1 MRRRTFGLRFRHK
14 LARLP
19 WPRVRW
25 SRRHIAPRT
34 LFGQIVFALLAGIIV
49 AQLAGAWLLID
60 ERARV
65 AEQLLGAH
73 MADRIAGIVDAL
85 DKAAPE
91 ERARLARALDVP
103 PTRVTL
109 ERPWIAD
116 ADTTSNDV
124 ITFAAALQR
133 ELPRPLPVQ
142 VFAVERGQF
151 LWPRVGRAR
160 LPNAVATSSDAPM
173 ATAATAPPPLNIAV
187 PPPRHNWAA
196 SAVTRVVAQVRL
208 SDGAVVT
215 FRHTL
220 PSAARDLPIRL
231 LGWLLVVALITTALA
246 LWIVRRITRSTSALA
261 EAATGLASNLDQ
273 PPLPATGPVEIAVAA
288 LAFNK
293 MQAEIQRLLQTRAT
307 AMAALSHDL
316 RLPIT
321 RVRLRAERID
331 DHDVRTAIDRD
342 LDEMDRMIDNTL
354 EYLRAGRSAEQKVAL
369 DLESMLD
376 SIAQDFESLGARLN
390 IRGQATAPLRARPQA
405 LQRCL
410 ANLIDNA
417 RRYGGGAVDVLL
429 LDRGRE
435 IEIRVEDDGP
445 GIPAAE
451 RERVFEPYVRLEE
464 SRAAHTGGAGLGLAI
479 ARAVARGHGGDLQ
492 LHDRAPGQ
500 GLSARL
506 LLPRPQE
513 STA

>member
-1 MRRRTFGLRFRHK
+1 MRRLENGLTPAHLR
-14 LARLP
+14 
-19 WPRVRW
+19 WPRMHWPGWHV
-25 SRRHIAPRT
+25 APRT
-34 LFGQIVFALLAGIIV
+34 LFGQIVFALLAGIIA

-65 AEQLLGAH
+65 AERLLGAH

-85 DKAAPE
+85 DKTAPE

-109 ERPWIAD
+109 ERPWIED
-116 ADTTSNDV
+116 ADTASDEV
-124 ITFAAALQR
+124 VAFAGALRR

-151 LWPRVGRAR
+151 LWPRTERAPR
-160 LPNAVATSSDAPM
+160 PGTAGVNSDNPPTVAPP
-173 ATAATAPPPLNIAV
+173 ATAPNLSGP
-187 PPPRHNWAA
+187 HDWAA
-196 SAVTRVVAQVRL
+196 GALTRVVAQVRL

-231 LGWLLVVALITTALA
+231 LGWLLVVALITSALA

-261 EAATGLASNLDQ
+261 AAATGLAANLDQ
-273 PPLPATGPVEIAVAA
+273 PPLSATGPAEIAVAA
-288 LAFNK
+288 QAFNR

-321 RVRLRAERID
+321 RVRLRAERIGD
-331 DHDVRTAIDRD
+331 QNVRTAIDRD

-376 SIAQDFESLGARLN
+376 SIAQDFESLGAHLN

-492 LHDRAPGQ
+492 LHERAPGM

-506 LLPRPQE
+506 LLPRIQE
-513 STA
+513 YAP